1 MMRANFF
8 FIFFMLPFCGLV
20 AQNPVD
26 AKCYAEDSL
35 FWEYSNDPTCSF
47 VEHEIFYSSNILG
60 PYISVGNVT
69 DPSVESFDLSGLS
82 ILEEVFFYISTTL
95 DCGSIEVVFS
105 DTISSLPPN
114 LVEISFLD
122 VTDTGII
129 INWIDQLNDPN
140 DHQYLIYRDDDG
152 SVNEIGTVSLG
163 NSFLDT
169 DILPVEMA
177 ETYYVL
183 AEDAC
188 GNVSIFDTPHS
199 SMFLFTSFD
208 ACLNAFDVGWTLME
222 NASLELDSLRLNI
235 EHESGFSEFISA
247 DIDQDGLLYNVVSGS
262 GDYCLEL
269 YAYYPNGDIAT
280 SNQICT
286 FAATIPQLESYQ
298 ISNVTNT
305 GNSTRIDWIAE
316 DEDAIKEFEV
326 IGVDNDGQN
335 VWNSGVVDF
344 NTTVNP
350 FIEDPVNWEESAGL
364 VNYMVTFKNNCDF
377 SFSTEAF
384 SNIYLTMTVDVNGT
398 AFFEWQSQ
406 TPNYIVPSEYRL
418 YKVEGQ
424 NAQTLI
430 QNFNTSTNGYYQL
443 SADELREQDLRFRVE
458 RIAELEDVSSGQ
470 ITTISSFSNTVQYTP
485 GIKLVL
491 PNAIKP
497 NGKNTVFK
505 PVLVSGNVQSY
516 VLNIYDRYGQLLF
529 ESQDIEDG
537 WKGKNELE
545 FFPVGV
551 YQYTISVI
559 DVQGVEYEYAGVLTL
574 VR

>member
-8 FIFFMLPFCGLV
+8 CIFFMLPFCGLV
-20 AQNPVD
+20 AQIPAD
-26 AKCYAEDSL
+26 AKCFAEDSL
-35 FWEYSNDPTCSF
+35 FWEYSIDPTCSF

-69 DPSVESFDLSGLS
+69 DPTIESFDLGGLS

-95 DCGSIEVVFS
+95 DCGAIEVVFS
-105 DTISSLPPN
+105 DTISSLPPT

-122 VTDTGII
+122 VTDSGIVV
-129 INWIDQLNDPN
+129 NWIDQVNDPN
-140 DHQYLIYRDDDG
+140 DHQYLIYRDDEG
-152 SVNEIGTVSLG
+152 SVNEIGTVSVG
-163 NSFLDT
+163 DSFLDA

-183 AEDAC
+183 AEDGC
-188 GNVSIFDTPHS
+188 GNVSIFDTPYS

-208 ACLNAFDVGWTLME
+208 PCLNAFDVGWTLME

-235 EHESGFSEFISA
+235 EHENGFSEFITA
-247 DIDQDGLLYNVVSGS
+247 DIDQDGLLYDVVSGP
-262 GDYCLEL
+262 GTYCLEL

-286 FAATIPQLESYQ
+286 FAAPIPQLEYYQ

-305 GNSTRIDWIAE
+305 GNSTRIEWIAE

-326 IGVDNDGQN
+326 TGVDSDGQN

-344 NTTVNP
+344 NTIVIP
-350 FIEDPVNWEESAGL
+350 FVEDPVNWEESAGL
-364 VNYMVTFKNNCDF
+364 VDYVVTFKNNCDF

-384 SNIYLTMTVDVNGT
+384 SNIYLKLTVDDNSI

-406 TPNYIVPSEYRL
+406 TPNYITPSEYIL

-424 NAQTLI
+424 NEQTLI
-430 QNFNTSTNGYYQL
+430 QNFNTSTSGYYQL
-443 SADELREQDLRFRVE
+443 SADELREQGLRFKVE
-458 RIAELEDVSSGQ
+458 RIAEFEDISSGLL
-470 ITTISSFSNTVQYTP
+470 TTISSYSNTVQYTP
-485 GIKLVL
+485 EIKLVL

-497 NGKNTVFK
+497 NGKNNVFK

-529 ESQDIEDG
+529 ESQNIENG
-537 WKGKNELE
+537 WKGKKELE
-545 FFPVGV
+545 FFPAGV
-551 YQYTISVI
+551 YSYTILVV
-559 DVQGVEYEYAGVLTL
+559 DVQGLEYEYTGVLTL